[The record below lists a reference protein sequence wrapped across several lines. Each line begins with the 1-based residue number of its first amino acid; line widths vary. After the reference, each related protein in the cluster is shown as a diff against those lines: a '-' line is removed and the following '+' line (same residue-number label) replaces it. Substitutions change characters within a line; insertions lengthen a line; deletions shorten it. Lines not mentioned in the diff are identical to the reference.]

1 MEHYKLNKDAL
12 KNNNFSEKPKRS
24 PLLNVLLILS
34 GINIVAGIYGTFQ
47 SLRHGPL
54 TTAQLEEGMS
64 ELYTSI
70 GQLRD
75 QNAGESIANMVE
87 SVINYSI
94 YVNDYSFY
102 TNAYLLLFSFLVGAI
117 SLFFMFSLK
126 KIGFHLY
133 IIYSLL
139 PVLTMYI
146 VAPAY
151 LIPNLNVIFYV
162 IQATILALLYG
173 RNLKYMS

>member
-12 KNNNFSEKPKRS
+12 RDNHFEEKPKR
-24 PLLNVLLILS
+24 PQLLNVLLVLS

-54 TTAQLEEGMS
+54 TSDQLEEGMAD
-64 ELYTSI
+64 LYTSI
-70 GQLRD
+70 GQLKD
-75 QNAGESIANMVE
+75 QNVGDSLVNMVE

-94 YVNDYSFY
+94 YVNDHSFY
-102 TNAYLLLFSFLVGAI
+102 ANSYLLLFSFLVGAT
-117 SLFFMFSLK
+117 SLFFMFNLK

-151 LIPNLNVIFYV
+151 LIPNLNVVFYV
-162 IQATILALLYG
+162 IQATILALLYS
-173 RNLKYMS
+173 RSLKNMS